1 MYLGDAGLGYQ
12 PYKMGGQLP
21 STIKLK
27 TLAGLS
33 RAHVDGLGE
42 IPVVVVKEEAT
53 ATFAD
58 KMKGI
63 LPFAVTMFG
72 VSVASSLTIY
82 ALTRLFEG
90 KRRASSA

>member
-1 MYLGDAGLGYQ
+1 MYLGSDSLGYQ
-12 PYKMGGQLP
+12 PYKMGGSLP
-21 STIKLK
+21 ATIKLK

-53 ATFAD
+53 ASFWD
-58 KMKGI
+58 KVKGI
-63 LPFAVTMFG
+63 TPFAVTMFG

-82 ALTRLFEG
+82 ALTRLLEG
-90 KRRASSA
+90 KRRSSHA

>member
-1 MYLGDAGLGYQ
+1 MYLGDASLGYQ
-12 PYKMGGQLP
+12 PYKMAGPLA

-33 RAHVDGLGE
+33 RAYVDGLGE
-42 IPVVVVKEEAT
+42 VPVVVVKEEGN
-53 ATFAD
+53 ATFLD

-63 LPFAVTMFG
+63 VPFAVAMFG

-82 ALTRLFEG
+82 ALTRMLEG
-90 KRRASSA
+90 KRRTAKA